1 MKFVFAAA
9 LAVFSFTSVDAQSI
23 ASSENTPDLVRT
35 ALSAGFEA
43 EEGAIWRY
51 TMRADF
57 GEPGSFTGRY
67 DGSRPEAEQWTL
79 VSPSS
84 LDQMSDELRDSWQDM
99 IAPDDEPEEGEEGE
113 ESEESGGGASF
124 SFSSDGSGLFFTA
137 DSADIIGGDVR
148 EVRSETG
155 RVHYTFRPDMAE
167 GENADSED
175 AAFNEHVAGEL
186 IVAQSDPFI
195 ESIRVFAPE
204 SFKPHFLARI
214 HEFELVLEFVR
225 QPGLPAPVLS
235 RVTTRVEA
243 SALGQQISQG
253 ISFQF
258 SDVEYIAP

>member
-1 MKFVFAAA
+1 MKIVLASA
-9 LAVFSFTSVDAQSI
+9 LAVLSAASVDAQSI
-23 ASSENTPDLVRT
+23 ASSDNTPELVRT

-57 GEPGSFTGRY
+57 GEEGSFTGRF

-79 VSPSS
+79 VSPTS
-84 LDQMSDELRDSWQDM
+84 LEQMSDELRDSWQDM
-99 IAPDDEPEEGEEGE
+99 IAPETESDDGEETE
-113 ESEESGGGASF
+113 EGGGASF

-137 DSADIIGGDVR
+137 DSADIIGGDIR
-148 EVRSETG
+148 EVRNDAA

-167 GENADSED
+167 GEEADSED
-175 AAFNEHVAGEL
+175 TAFNEHVAGEL
-186 IVAQSDPFI
+186 IVAQPDPFVQR
-195 ESIRVFAPE
+195 IRVFAPE

-225 QPGLPAPVLS
+225 QAGLPAPVLS

-243 SALGQQISQG
+243 SAMGQQISQG

-258 SDVEYIAP
+258 SDIEYIAP